1 MSRKKK
7 HGAQKPPLSALD
19 KAIYWTIIWLSVGFS
34 ILFWLG
40 FGIWIPRAI
49 GFSEAGVIACGDQWA
64 IKTSLFFACFC
75 MLTITIIVSSGLD
88 KKQPIFGNKEAKPSV
103 LRPMLTVYPLFSKEF
118 WQRMTVKTKK
128 KMKVWGITFAVFFV
142 VCSVILLIGLFP
154 RSVLYEDGRIESYG
168 IVNQLKASE
177 HMDTA
182 DFITLEIERTTTRS
196 GRYGIS
202 RNTHYFFYFRFV
214 FEEETYSFSIGDF
227 GEMNRT
233 ETLLYMKDLKERF
246 GERYTLIGTQ
256 YVDDMVDSDWATE
269 EKELFYD
276 LFDLK

>member
-7 HGAQKPPLSALD
+7 NGAKKPPLSALD
-19 KAIYWTIIWLSVGFS
+19 KAIYRITIMAGIGLILLLWL
-34 ILFWLG
+34 LFGL
-40 FGIWIPRAI
+40 WIPEKI
-49 GFSEAGVIACGDQWA
+49 GYLGEGAIACGDQSGVL
-64 IKTSLFFACFC
+64 TSLPFAACIGFSVA
-75 MLTITIIVSSGLD
+75 LLASKG
-88 KKQPIFGNKEAKPSV
+88 KEGKQPIFENKNIKDSS
-103 LRPMLTVYPLFSKEF
+103 VYPIISKEF

-128 KMKVWGITFAVFFV
+128 KMKVWGITFAVLFV

-196 GRYGIS
+196 GRYGTIH
-202 RNTHYFFYFRFV
+202 NTHYFFYFRFV

-227 GEMNRT
+227 GETNRT

-256 YVDDMVDSDWATE
+256 YVDDMVDSDWETE
-269 EKELFYD
+269 EKELFYA
-276 LFDLK
+276 LFDLQ

>member
-1 MSRKKK
+1 MSKKK
-7 HGAQKPPLSALD
+7 KQAVKKPPLSKRD
-19 KAIYWTIIWLSVGFS
+19 KWIYNLMIVIGFVLILLLWL
-34 ILFWLG
+34 LFL
-40 FGIWIPRAI
+40 IRIPRAI
-49 GFSEAGVIACGDQWA
+49 GFSKQGVIACGDQSGVF
-64 IKTSLFFACFC
+64 TSLPFAACIGFSVA
-75 MLTITIIVSSGLD
+75 LLASKG
-88 KKQPIFGNKEAKPSV
+88 KEGKQPIFENKNIKDSS
-103 LRPMLTVYPLFSKEF
+103 VYPIISKEF

-128 KMKVWGITFAVFFV
+128 KMKVWGITFAVLFV

-168 IVNQLKASE
+168 IINQLKASE

-196 GRYGIS
+196 GRYGIR

-256 YVDDMVDSDWATE
+256 YVDDMVDSDWETE

-276 LFDLK
+276 LFDLQ

>member
-7 HGAQKPPLSALD
+7 HGAKKPPLSRLD
-19 KAIYWTIIWLSVGFS
+19 KNIYWTLIWLSVGFA
-34 ILFWLG
+34 ILFWLAFG
-40 FGIWIPRAI
+40 FWIPRAI
-49 GFSEAGVIACGDQWA
+49 GFSKQGVIACGDQSGVL
-64 IKTSLFFACFC
+64 TSLPFAACIGFSVA
-75 MLTITIIVSSGLD
+75 LLASKG
-88 KKQPIFGNKEAKPSV
+88 KEGKQPIFLNKNIKDSS
-103 LRPMLTVYPLFSKEF
+103 VYPIISKEF

-128 KMKVWGITFAVFFV
+128 KMKVWGITFAVLFV

-196 GRYGIS
+196 GRYGIR

-227 GEMNRT
+227 GETNRT

-256 YVDDMVDSDWATE
+256 YVDDMVDSDWETE
-269 EKELFYD
+269 EKELFYA
-276 LFDLK
+276 LFDLQ